1 MQKMQTSI
9 HTSRNNSASKKRSKH
24 SLQVNKVEKLYVYK
38 VVNKN
43 KKLEAS

>member
-24 SLQVNKVEKLYVYK
+24 SLQVNIVEKLILFHNSTIQK
-38 VVNKN
+38 E
-43 KKLEAS
+43 LIA